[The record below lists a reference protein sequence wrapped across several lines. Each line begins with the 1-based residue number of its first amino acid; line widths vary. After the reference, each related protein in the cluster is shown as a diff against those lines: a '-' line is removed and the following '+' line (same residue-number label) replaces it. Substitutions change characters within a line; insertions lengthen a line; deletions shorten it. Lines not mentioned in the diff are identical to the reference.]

1 MKRDAI
7 GGQAV
12 LEGVMMRSR
21 DRQALAVRAPDGNI
35 ITEAVE
41 LRPLAQRWP
50 LLRLP
55 VLRGV
60 AALADSLAGAV
71 SSLGRSAQLLDEEE
85 IPSWQL
91 AAAVAFA
98 LVLVIGLFFLLPA
111 ALVNVLR
118 SAKDVA
124 PVLLNM
130 AEGLLRIVFF
140 VGYLLLGNL
149 SPDIR
154 RTFQYHGAEHKA
166 IHCWEQDLPLTPEAA
181 AGCSRLHPRC
191 GTSFLLLIV
200 VLSTLL
206 FSLFNPAALGARLL
220 LRLAMLPVLAGL
232 GYELTRWTAKSNSLA
247 ARLARAPGLL
257 LQKLTTREPDL
268 AQLEV
273 ALAALG
279 QVVDP
284 SQREKI

>member
-154 RTFQYHGAEHKA
+154 RTFQCPRRRHKA
-166 IHCWEQDLPLTPEAA
+166 IHCWEQDLPLTRKRRLVVPGCTPV
-181 AGCSRLHPRC
+181 AG
-191 GTSFLLLIV
+191 
-200 VLSTLL
+200 
-206 FSLFNPAALGARLL
+206 
-220 LRLAMLPVLAGL
+220 PVFCC
-232 GYELTRWTAKSNSLA
+232 
-247 ARLARAPGLL
+247 
-257 LQKLTTREPDL
+257 
-268 AQLEV
+268 
-273 ALAALG
+273 
-279 QVVDP
+279 
-284 SQREKI
+284 